1 MQFQG
6 KSTIIRL
13 ATAGIAVGLL
23 TVALPLPA
31 SANFFERLFGGA
43 RRAIEVPAEQLRTL
57 VDPGVRPNNIEGP
70 TQIPAETGPS
80 RAFCVRTC
88 DGFYFP
94 VNSNSGLSTA
104 ESCRALC
111 PAAETKMFAGGNI
124 DTAAASDGSRY
135 SAMPNAFAYRKK
147 VVSGSCSCNGK
158 SAFGLTQ
165 LDVYTDKTLRPGD
178 IVATPDGL
186 AAFTGTRNN
195 LAAFTPV
202 SSYRGLSAE
211 AREKL
216 SDVKILQ
223 TPSAGI
229 DGSETNAP
237 PAGIAPRTDNTGAQ
251 RNVQLRR

>member
-1 MQFQG
+1 MV
-6 KSTIIRL
+6 RL
-13 ATAGIAVGLL
+13 AAAGMAVGLL
-23 TVALPLPA
+23 VVAMPPPA

-57 VDPGVRPNNIEGP
+57 VDPGIRPRNIEGP
-70 TQIPAETGPS
+70 TQIPAETGPA

-94 VNSNSGLSTA
+94 VNANSGVSTA
-104 ESCRALC
+104 ESCRSLC
-111 PAAETKMFAGGNI
+111 PAAETKLFSGGNI
-124 DTAAASDGSRY
+124 DTASANDGSRY
-135 SAMPNAFAYRKK
+135 SAMPTAFAYRKQ
-147 VVSGSCSCNGK
+147 VVSGACSCNGR
-158 SAFGLTQ
+158 SAYGLTQ

-223 TPSAGI
+223 TPSSGI
-229 DGSETNAP
+229 DESEASEP
-237 PAGIAPRTDNTGAQ
+237 PAGVAPRTDNTGDTQ